1 MSKIKLVS
9 QSSAYDELFT
19 TATYTEGVGI
29 YPAYENAL
37 RSVYGTSNIINADYQ
52 NGKFTVHVPTGQ
64 TFGQF
69 VISSSILQDG
79 KDYGLYFTSSI
90 ALDSLQ
96 IANGSF
102 AYWRYNNSSPTVSEN
117 FTINI
122 NDNTN
127 SIFRL
132 TPFATDYDTDI
143 EIEYTIVPK
152 GYPKLQTW
160 GGSQLTTSIDSGV
173 KSISFSLSDWY
184 DRGENW
190 QQALNVNSTSNTLAS
205 ITSSGTSLGDN
216 VYYIRVYTSSGYNQ
230 VSVTNIASDV
240 ITFSKTGDII
250 NIYRNK
256 SLVGSYDTYASQD
269 YSNIKTNLIGTS
281 ISSFNIS
288 QLVTSTEESTGYPQG
303 TIIAIQPTCKL
314 GILGSE
320 IDLPTKSRTISTM
333 RRDVKKI
340 ELESVNATP
349 TTQYIATKRKLD
361 INYEIINESDKASI
375 LAIEDSQYTQK
386 SRLNYIYNSES
397 GQLHNM
403 TVRMTTASAGNRIQ
417 RDKYFEAAIGMEL
430 KEC

>member
-37 RSVYGTSNIINADYQ
+37 RSAISFTNVVSQDLQ
-52 NGKFTVHVPTGQ
+52 NGKFTINVPTGQ
-64 TFGQF
+64 SAAYFIGLKTGFPQNSQHTIYF
-69 VISSSILQDG
+69 KSSIG
-79 KDYGLYFTSSI
+79 ISVE
-90 ALDSLQ
+90 
-96 IANGSF
+96 
-102 AYWRYNNSSPTVSEN
+102 VSA
-117 FTINI
+117 TGGGATYYA
-122 NDNTN
+122 NTN
-127 SIFRL
+127 ITEDVFNITITDDINTAFVFRPNL
-132 TPFATDYDTDI
+132 ADYDTDI
-143 EIEYTIVPK
+143 EIEYTIIPK
-152 GYPKLQTW
+152 GYPQLQSW
-160 GGSQLTTSIDSGV
+160 GGSQLTATLSGV
-173 KSISFSLSDWY
+173 KSISFQLKDWDATKTTWQSAPPILEVDGLEVLQFRPYSPTGQLNGQLATIKGVSGGDFNTTIKKENNDIITISDDGTNITFY
-184 DRGENW
+184 KN
-190 QQALNVNSTSNTLAS
+190 QTALNIATSTNWRLSE
-205 ITSSGTSLGDN
+205 
-216 VYYIRVYTSSGYNQ
+216 
-230 VSVTNIASDV
+230 V
-240 ITFSKTGDII
+240 IFNARTTTGNLTFK
-250 NIYRNK
+250 
-256 SLVGSYDTYASQD
+256 LP
-269 YSNIKTNLIGTS
+269 
-281 ISSFNIS
+281 

-320 IDLPTKSRTISTM
+320 MDLPTKSRTISTM